1 MSIDPFVLISKLD
14 KATTLLDA
22 FSEILGEELADQDL
36 SSSTYGPID
45 QDDTTLTVTYG
56 GSINDFDIDVTGDT
70 SWDNIE
76 TIDGVTVGDK
86 GELTYEEMEVE
97 VAGIG
102 DLVSDGFSTFNPE
115 GITTTSKKVQSL
127 TFSLSTSGDITPSYS
142 YEVKADADLC
152 VDGECTTAYSTS
164 TTKSG
169 SLDAIDVSVSADLVV
184 EVGYDKSSK
193 SYTIEEYTVENL
205 VITPNFETIYD
216 SVFGT
221 LFGTFSDW
229 WDDSISDEFN
239 PFTTIENEVLD
250 QLETVDTE
258 IEDEMASELTDLI
271 NSDSVKG
278 DLDDSFDGLLDYSW
292 NYSDYFLDSVKS
304 SRHSQSS
311 RAVPW
316 LGGRARQSDA
326 AGRDAVTLEGLQ
338 SLMDSMTSTSKSK
351 AVYEEE
357 GKGNLSRDK
366 SSQLTH
372 RFVFFRD
379 EGYGKKK
386 ADIIT
391 NFNSKKDSIDLSDFK
406 FKDLE
411 ELNFASIS
419 NTKQLEKE
427 KERASNIIYNKRQGG
442 LYFDANGSKAGF
454 GKGGMFALVDSTP
467 DLGEASFEIV

>member
-1 MSIDPFVLISKLD
+1 MSVDPFVLISKLD
-14 KATTLLDA
+14 NATTLLDA

-86 GELTYEEMEVE
+86 GEWTYEEIEVE

-184 EVGYDKSSK
+184 EIGYDKSSK

-229 WDDSISDEFN
+229 WDDSEFN

-258 IEDEMASELTDLI
+258 IEDEMASDLTDLI

-326 AGRDAVTLEGLQ
+326 AGRDDVTLEGLQ
-338 SLMDSMTSTSKSK
+338 SLMDSTASTSKSK
-351 AVYEEE
+351 AVYEKE
-357 GKGNLSRDK
+357 GKGNLRRDK

-411 ELNFASIS
+411 ELNFASVS

-427 KERASNIIYNKRQGG
+427 KERASNIIYNKGQGG

>member
-1 MSIDPFVLISKLD
+1 MSIDPFVLISTLD

-76 TIDGVTVGDK
+76 TIDGVKAGDK
-86 GELTYEEMEVE
+86 GELTYEEMKVE

-102 DLVSDGFSTFNPE
+102 DLVSDGFSTFSPE

-152 VDGECTTAYSTS
+152 VDGECTSAYSTS

-169 SLDAIDVSVSADLVV
+169 SLDAIDVTVSADLAV
-184 EVGYDKSSK
+184 EIGYDKSSLA
-193 SYTIEEYTVENL
+193 YTIEEYTVENL
-205 VITPNFETIYD
+205 VITPNFETIYE
-216 SVFGT
+216 SAFGT

-229 WDDSISDEFN
+229 WDDTVSDEFN

-258 IEDEMASELTDLI
+258 IEDEMASDLTDLI

-278 DLDDSFDGLLDYSW
+278 ELDDSFEGLLDYSW
-292 NYSDYFLDSVKS
+292 YYSKYPLDSS
-304 SRHSQSS
+304 TSFRRSQSS

-316 LGGRARQSDA
+316 LGVQARQSDA
-326 AGRDAVTLEGLQ
+326 AARDAVTLEGLQ
-338 SLMDSMTSTSKSK
+338 SLMDSMTSRSKSK
-351 AVYEEE
+351 VIHEKE
-357 GKGNLSRDK
+357 GKGNLSREK
-366 SSQLTH
+366 SSQFPH

-386 ADIIT
+386 ADVIT
-391 NFNSKKDSIDLSDFK
+391 NFDPKRDSIDLSGFK
-406 FKDLE
+406 FSGLD
-411 ELNFASIS
+411 ELNFASIK
-419 NTKQLEKE
+419 NKKQLGKE
-427 KERASNIIYNKRQGG
+427 KERASNIIYNKQKGG

-454 GKGGMFALVDSTP
+454 GEGGMFALMNSTP

>member
-1 MSIDPFVLISKLD
+1 MGVNPFVLISKLD

-56 GSINDFDIDVTGDT
+56 GSINDFDIDVIGDT

-76 TIDGVTVGDK
+76 SIDGVMVGDK
-86 GELTYEEMEVE
+86 GELTYEEMKVE

-102 DLVSDGFSTFNPE
+102 DLVSDGFSTFDPE
-115 GITTTSKKVQSL
+115 GISTTSKKVQSL
-127 TFSLSTSGDITPSYS
+127 TFLLSTSGDITPSYS

-169 SLDAIDVSVSADLVV
+169 SLDAIEVSVSADLVV
-184 EVGYDKSSK
+184 EIGYDKSSK
-193 SYTIEEYTVENL
+193 SYAIEEYAFENL
-205 VITPNFETIYD
+205 VITPNFETIYESAFD
-216 SVFGT
+216 I

-229 WDDSISDEFN
+229 WDNSISDEFN

-258 IEDEMASELTDLI
+258 IEDEMASDLTDLI

-278 DLDDSFDGLLDYSW
+278 DLDNSFDGLLDYSW
-292 NYSDYFLDSVKS
+292 NYSDYLLGS
-304 SRHSQSS
+304 STSFRRSQSS

-316 LGGRARQSDA
+316 FGGQARQSDVA
-326 AGRDAVTLEGLQ
+326 ERDAVTLEGLQ
-338 SLMDSMTSTSKSK
+338 SLMDSMASRSKSK
-351 AVYEEE
+351 VIYEKE
-357 GKGNLSRDK
+357 GLGNLGRDE
-366 SSQLTH
+366 SSQFPH

-386 ADIIT
+386 ADVIT
-391 NFNSKKDSIDLSDFK
+391 NFDPKRDSIDLSDFK
-406 FKDLE
+406 FSGLD
-411 ELNFASIS
+411 ELSFASVK
-419 NTKQLEKE
+419 NKKQLGNE
-427 KERASNIIYNKRQGG
+427 KERASNIIYNKGQGG

-454 GKGGMFALVDSTP
+454 GKGGMFALINSTP

>member
-22 FSEILGEELADQDL
+22 FSEILGEELADQDI

-86 GELTYEEMEVE
+86 GELTYEEMKVE

-115 GITTTSKKVQSL
+115 GISTTSKKVQSL

-184 EVGYDKSSK
+184 EIGYGKSSK

-205 VITPNFETIYD
+205 VITPNFETIYESAFD
-216 SVFGT
+216 T

-250 QLETVDTE
+250 QLEMVDTE
-258 IEDEMASELTDLI
+258 IEDEMASDLTNLI

-278 DLDDSFDGLLDYSW
+278 DLDNSFDELLDYSW
-292 NYSDYFLDSVKS
+292 NYSDYLLDSS
-304 SRHSQSS
+304 TSFRRSQSS

-316 LGGRARQSDA
+316 LGGQARQSDA
-326 AGRDAVTLEGLQ
+326 AERDAVTLEGLQ
-338 SLMDSMTSTSKSK
+338 SLMDSMTNRSKSK
-351 AVYEEE
+351 VVHEKE
-357 GKGNLSRDK
+357 GKGNFSRDK
-366 SSQLTH
+366 SSKFPH

-391 NFNSKKDSIDLSDFK
+391 NFDPKRDSIDLSDFK
-406 FKDLE
+406 FSGLD
-411 ELNFASIS
+411 ELNFASVK
-419 NTKQLEKE
+419 NKKQLGKE
-427 KERASNIIYNKRQGG
+427 KERVSNIIYNKQKGG

-454 GKGGMFALVDSTP
+454 GKGGMFALMNSTP
-467 DLGEASFEIV
+467 GLGEASFEIV

>member
-1 MSIDPFVLISKLD
+1 MSVNPFVLISKLD
-14 KATTLLDA
+14 NATTLLEA
-22 FSEILGEELADQDL
+22 FSKILDEELTDQNI
-36 SSSTYGPID
+36 SWSTYGPVD
-45 QDDTTLTVTYG
+45 QDDITLTATQG
-56 GSINDFDIDVTGDT
+56 RSINDFDMTGDT

-76 TIDGVTVGDK
+76 TIDGATVGDK
-86 GELTYEEMEVE
+86 GELTYEEMEIE

-115 GITTTSKKVQSL
+115 GITTTSKKIQSL

-152 VDGECTTAYSTS
+152 VDGECTSAYSTS

-184 EVGYDKSSK
+184 EIGYDKSSK

-205 VITPNFETIYD
+205 VITPNFETIYE
-216 SVFGT
+216 SAFGT

-229 WDDSISDEFN
+229 WDNSISDEFN

-258 IEDEMASELTDLI
+258 IEDEMASNLTDLI

-292 NYSDYFLDSVKS
+292 NYSDYFLDSLTS

-316 LGGRARQSDA
+316 LGGRARKSDS

-338 SLMDSMTSTSKSK
+338 SLMDSTASTSKSK
-351 AVYEEE
+351 AVYEKE
-357 GKGNLSRDK
+357 GKGNLNRNK
-366 SSQLTH
+366 SSEFTH

-379 EGYGKKK
+379 KGYGRNK
-386 ADIIT
+386 AFTFT
-391 NFNSKKDSIDLSDFK
+391 NFDSKKEGMHFQYYL
-406 FKDLE
+406 
-411 ELNFASIS
+411 
-419 NTKQLEKE
+419 QC
-427 KERASNIIYNKRQGG
+427 
-442 LYFDANGSKAGF
+442 KARRSLF
-454 GKGGMFALVDSTP
+454 
-467 DLGEASFEIV
+467 

>member
-1 MSIDPFVLISKLD
+1 MSVDPFVLISKLD
-14 KATTLLDA
+14 DSTTLLEA

-86 GELTYEEMEVE
+86 GELTYEEIEIE

-115 GITTTSKKVQSL
+115 GITTTSKKIQSL

-152 VDGECTTAYSTS
+152 VDGECTSAYSTS

-184 EVGYDKSSK
+184 EIGYDKSSK

-205 VITPNFETIYD
+205 VITPNFETIYE
-216 SVFGT
+216 SAFGT

-229 WDDSISDEFN
+229 WDNSISDEFN

-258 IEDEMASELTDLI
+258 IEDEIASNLTDLI

-292 NYSDYFLDSVKS
+292 NYSDYFLDSVTS
-304 SRHSQSS
+304 SRHPQSS
-311 RAVPW
+311 RVAPW
-316 LGGRARQSDA
+316 LGGQARQSDT
-326 AGRDAVTLEGLQ
+326 AGRDSVTFEGLQ
-338 SLMDSMTSTSKSK
+338 SLMDSTASRSQSKIVHEK
-351 AVYEEE
+351 E
-357 GKGNLSRDK
+357 GKGNHSRDK
-366 SSQLTH
+366 SSQFPH

-391 NFNSKKDSIDLSDFK
+391 NFDSKKDSIDLSDFK
-406 FKDLE
+406 FKGLDKLK
-411 ELNFASIS
+411 FTSIS
-419 NTKQLEKE
+419 NNKQLQKE
-427 KERASNIIYNKRQGG
+427 KERASNIIYNKKQGG

-454 GKGGMFALVDSTP
+454 GKGGMFALINSTP
-467 DLGEASFEIV
+467 DLSEASFEIV

>member
-1 MSIDPFVLISKLD
+1 MSVNPFVLISKLD

-184 EVGYDKSSK
+184 EIGYDKSSK

>member
-1 MSIDPFVLISKLD
+1 MSVNPFVLISKLD

-22 FSEILGEELADQDL
+22 FSEKLGKELADQDI

-76 TIDGVTVGDK
+76 SIDGVMVGDK
-86 GELTYEEMEVE
+86 GELTYEEMKVE

-115 GITTTSKKVQSL
+115 GISTTSKKVQSL

-184 EVGYDKSSK
+184 EIGYDKSSK
-193 SYTIEEYTVENL
+193 SYAIEEYTVENL
-205 VITPNFETIYD
+205 VITPNFETIYE
-216 SVFGT
+216 SAFGT

-258 IEDEMASELTDLI
+258 IEDEMASDLTDLI

-278 DLDDSFDGLLDYSW
+278 DLDNSFDKLLDYSW
-292 NYSDYFLDSVKS
+292 NYSDYLLGS
-304 SRHSQSS
+304 STSFRRSQSS
-311 RAVPW
+311 RDVPW
-316 LGGRARQSDA
+316 LGGQARQSDA
-326 AGRDAVTLEGLQ
+326 AERDAVTLEGLQ
-338 SLMDSMTSTSKSK
+338 SLTDSMTSRSKSK
-351 AVYEEE
+351 VVHEKE

-366 SSQLTH
+366 SSQFPH

-391 NFNSKKDSIDLSDFK
+391 NFDLKRDSIDLSDFK
-406 FKDLE
+406 FSGLD
-411 ELNFASIS
+411 ELSFASVK
-419 NTKQLEKE
+419 NKKQLGKE
-427 KERASNIIYNKRQGG
+427 KERSSNIIYNKGQGG

-454 GKGGMFALVDSTP
+454 GKGGMFALINSTP

>member
-142 YEVKADADLC
+142 YEVNADADLC
-152 VDGECTTAYSTS
+152 VDGECTSAYSTS

-169 SLDAIDVSVSADLVV
+169 SLDAIDVAVSADLAV
-184 EVGYDKSSK
+184 EIGYDKSSLA
-193 SYTIEEYTVENL
+193 YTIEEYTVENL
-205 VITPNFETIYD
+205 VITPNFETIYE
-216 SVFGT
+216 SAFGT

-229 WDDSISDEFN
+229 WDDTVSDEFN

-258 IEDEMASELTDLI
+258 IEDEMASDLTDLI

-278 DLDDSFDGLLDYSW
+278 ELDDSFEGLLDYSW
-292 NYSDYFLDSVKS
+292 YYSKYPLDSS
-304 SRHSQSS
+304 TSFRRYQSS

-316 LGGRARQSDA
+316 LGGQERQSDA
-326 AGRDAVTLEGLQ
+326 AERDAVTLAGLQ
-338 SLMDSMTSTSKSK
+338 SLMDSMTSRSKSK
-351 AVYEEE
+351 VIHEKE
-357 GKGNLSRDK
+357 GKGNLSREK
-366 SSQLTH
+366 SSQFPH
-372 RFVFFRD
+372 RFIFFRD

-386 ADIIT
+386 ADVIT
-391 NFNSKKDSIDLSDFK
+391 NFDPKRDSIDLSGFK
-406 FKDLE
+406 FSGLD
-411 ELNFASIS
+411 ELNFASIK
-419 NTKQLEKE
+419 NKKQLGKE
-427 KERASNIIYNKRQGG
+427 KERASNIIYNKQKGG

-454 GKGGMFALVDSTP
+454 GEGGMFALMNSTP

>member
-1 MSIDPFVLISKLD
+1 MSVDPFVLISKLD
-14 KATTLLDA
+14 NATTLLDA

-86 GELTYEEMEVE
+86 GELTYEEIEVE

-184 EVGYDKSSK
+184 EIGYDKSSK

-229 WDDSISDEFN
+229 WDDSEFN

-258 IEDEMASELTDLI
+258 IEDEMASDLTDLI

-311 RAVPW
+311 RAAPW

-326 AGRDAVTLEGLQ
+326 AGRDDVTLEGLQ
-338 SLMDSMTSTSKSK
+338 SLMDSTASTSKSK
-351 AVYEEE
+351 AVYEKE
-357 GKGNLSRDK
+357 GKGNLRRDK

-411 ELNFASIS
+411 ELNFASVS

-427 KERASNIIYNKRQGG
+427 KERASNIIYNKGQGG